1 MLILFVWQLPSLPGG
16 LPPSTI
22 GVRRLNFCV
31 RYGNRCIPSAIV
43 TRYFIYFFNLIK
55 FYSRFAASA
64 PHGSSLSRTGCPP
77 RAGRANSIAINIS
90 SQESKG
96 TRWMPWHMKAK
107 KDVSERKLG

>member
-43 TRYFIYFFNLIK
+43 TIYLIYCFNLIFK
-55 FYSRFAASA
+55 VFQLYSRFAASA
-64 PHGSSLSRTGCPP
+64 PHGSSMSRTGCPP
-77 RAGRANSIAINIS
+77 RAGRAN
-90 SQESKG
+90 
-96 TRWMPWHMKAK
+96 
-107 KDVSERKLG
+107 